1 MELNQIF
8 LQTLIIVGDY
18 FSILDSI
25 KWLYIYS
32 LHRFRSLIYSPPP
45 LHLLTAQGRAGILIS
60 FMLAILPGS
69 LRGITITSE
78 IINVTHVTI

>member
-8 LQTLIIVGDY
+8 LQTLIIMGDW

-25 KWLYIYS
+25 KWLYRYS
-32 LHRFRSLIYSPPP
+32 FHRLRSLIYFPSP
-45 LHLLTAQGRAGILIS
+45 LHLLTVQGHAGILIT
-60 FMLAILPGS
+60 FMLAILPDS